1 MTLIIAEAGVNHNGN
16 PKTAFELIDAAKRAG
31 ADVIKFQTFKAEN
44 LVTESAE
51 KASYQ
56 ITKDSNNE
64 SQLDML
70 KKLELPFSLY
80 KDLINYSDKVG
91 IKFLSTAF
99 DSESL
104 SFLVN
109 DLNLQLLKIPSGE
122 LTNSPFILD
131 HARTGR
137 ELIVSTGMASMAEIE
152 SALGV
157 IAFGYTADIE
167 KKPTLNEFQ
176 KAYVSAEGQEAL
188 RKNVTLLHCTSEYPA
203 PFDSVHLN
211 VINTLREAF
220 GVQVGYSDHTEGTSI
235 SIAAVAKG
243 AIVIEKHFTLD
254 QDMEGPDHKASLEP
268 DEFGYLV
275 RGIRAVEDAL
285 GSSVKV
291 PTLGEAGNKIAVR
304 KSVVAAIDISPG
316 DIFTSH
322 NLAIKRPGSGL
333 SPEEYWRLEGLSS
346 KNHYKRG
353 DLIIE

>member
-167 KKPTLNEFQ
+167 
-176 KAYVSAEGQEAL
+176 
-188 RKNVTLLHCTSEYPA
+188 
-203 PFDSVHLN
+203 
-211 VINTLREAF
+211 
-220 GVQVGYSDHTEGTSI
+220 
-235 SIAAVAKG
+235 
-243 AIVIEKHFTLD
+243 
-254 QDMEGPDHKASLEP
+254 
-268 DEFGYLV
+268 
-275 RGIRAVEDAL
+275 
-285 GSSVKV
+285 
-291 PTLGEAGNKIAVR
+291 
-304 KSVVAAIDISPG
+304 
-316 DIFTSH
+316 
-322 NLAIKRPGSGL
+322 
-333 SPEEYWRLEGLSS
+333 
-346 KNHYKRG
+346 
-353 DLIIE
+353 